1 MAGSDQS
8 VNLGGMLTN
17 IAETTGSMAESYAPV
32 MKAATKP
39 RGDMNDPAHL
49 RNLAQWASNNGDA
62 AAAQSYM
69 AEARRLSEQATAD
82 AKRLRAEQGSAAMGN
97 IRLGME
103 QVLAAGAEITIG
115 SSKLVLMMGE
125 DEPVSPVPDRAQAAQ
140 LEIAWL
146 LDEELVE
153 LMGTTDVGR
162 KADLIGQDLRL
173 PPGLNAVVEVVA
185 GSDAG
190 RVFRFN
196 RGNVSIGRRQG
207 EVPLSDIEVSRHHA
221 VIEVFGRDMIFLRDL
236 GSTNGTYHN
245 GRRISVSRLEQGDT
259 IGVGKTVMKL
269 QVSR

>member
-1 MAGSDQS
+1 MPNGFLQI
-8 VNLGGMLTN
+8 VGGLRRGLN
-17 IAETTGSMAESYAPV
+17 VPLPADRPLAVGRR
-32 MKAATKP
+32 
-39 RGDMNDPAHL
+39 RGDLVLDDPLVSGEHCQIVL
-49 RNLAQWASNNGDA
+49 RDGTYVLQDLGSTNGT
-62 AAAQSYM
+62 M
-69 AEARRLSEQATAD
+69 VNGRMVR
-82 AKRLRAEQGSAAMGN
+82 
-97 IRLGME
+97 E

-115 SSKLVLMMGE
+115 SSKLILMMGE

-153 LMGTTDVGR
+153 LMGSTDVGR

-190 RVFRFN
+190 GVFRFN

-269 QVSR
+269 QISR